1 MKTPTPPRQA
11 TDTHRPRPS
20 GTPGQAPGRASE
32 SEPDSDP
39 QMQGEGNITAARRH
53 RKSAEDFVASGQVD
67 KAARDAAPD
76 SPGQARDLRD
86 AEKAGK
92 APARR

>member
-1 MKTPTPPRQA
+1 MKTPAPSTPSS
-11 TDTHRPRPS
+11 DSPS
-20 GTPGQAPGRASE
+20 PQTPGSRHVGRTPEDS
-32 SEPDSDP
+32 PDADP

-53 RKSAEDFVASGQVD
+53 RKSAENFVASGEVD
-67 KAARDAAPD
+67 RAAREAAPD
-76 SPGQARDLRD
+76 SDEQAQELRE